1 MKSRINGI
9 NLQSMLIIIILA
21 YCVITYFI
29 DIHADAGEALQI
41 AYLTELKLSGGNP
54 NVLANDLKGLK
65 G

>member
-1 MKSRINGI
+1 
-9 NLQSMLIIIILA
+9 MLIIIILA

-54 NVLANDLKGLK
+54 NALAGDF
-65 G
+65 